1 MEKLSATY
9 EEIWVKNMILLLAYR
24 NIVGNKRKSFFVV
37 LIISIVLMMALATVI
52 IKDNLL
58 AYDVQT
64 IKNAK
69 GSWHYIVPIDSA
81 EVENA
86 INELNGVTDAAAVKR
101 TLVLEDDKESYDCY
115 LLNSDSLDLFINENI
130 SGELPKYENEILV
143 PDWYVSKYSI
153 NSVPYDISIC
163 GLDFKIVGSYVTDAD
178 DVYRENVRVFF
189 CAGEL
194 ETLFNA
200 STYST
205 SPIDK
210 IIVEGSATLFCFIRL
225 NPGVDRQ
232 EVIEQIIE
240 LDGVSSFQGVGTY
253 LENGM
258 IRNEALLEAE
268 GFLSKSNY
276 SGNFINDNLSLI
288 ITGIL
293 LLVLFVAIFVAMN
306 LIISGDVKM
315 CGILQAMGTAR
326 ERIVFVYLVQSLF
339 LALLSVPLG
348 SALGVAGSYLVLT
361 KSLSAIYGHIIIP
374 WQDVI
379 TCVIACAVFTIL
391 ATLYP
396 ALRASRD
403 TCIEAIVGRE
413 TKARDSVRVYSPL
426 PVKTEGLLTF
436 VWRYS
441 LRNIAAN
448 LKRTFALVLM
458 IALLLSVFTK
468 LSAEIERMWKEG
480 EGRASYTADYV
491 IGYDMNIRP
500 ANKFIDPEL
509 VDEISAIEGVE
520 NVYYQLS
527 VDDDMFEST
536 DGKYDY
542 YFFLEKDI
550 LTEQGSKQ
558 LELSSPLTRN
568 GYADKVFVQAGISGY
583 GEKELELALDYLIE
597 GAVTLEQLKTERII
611 LLPKYIQWL
620 ENMDVPYTNLQVG
633 DQVTIVENQ
642 STSLRD
648 IDIVNEYT
656 FTIGGFVD
664 RLPLPQVNGVSNGF
678 VAIMYSEH
686 LQLLGSSFKGVA
698 ELYIDS
704 FDETEISPVLESLCR
719 ENQLGFTDNLNDFR
733 SQEREN
739 KRNTITISFYTVFAI
754 LGMVLFLSV
763 FNILLSNIVMRTR
776 EFSLLYIVGARKW
789 QINLSILVEML
800 SFTVPGVLLGVGTGV
815 LLILTGDLSGEI
827 LNIAQL
833 IPVTHILISSSII
846 VAAAVLAT
854 TLGIIQINSKVSIQ
868 LD

>member
-1 MEKLSATY
+1 
-9 EEIWVKNMILLLAYR
+9 MILLLAYR

-81 EVENA
+81 EVVNA
-86 INELNGVTDAAAVKR
+86 ITELNGVADAAAVKR

-153 NSVPYDISIC
+153 NSVPYEISIC
-163 GLDFKIVGSYVTDAD
+163 GLDFKIVGSYITDAD
-178 DVYRENVRVFF
+178 DVYREKVRVFF
-189 CAGEL
+189 CSGEL
-194 ETLFNA
+194 KTLFNA

-253 LENGM
+253 FENGM

-379 TCVIACAVFTIL
+379 TCVIACAIFTIL

-396 ALRASRD
+396 ALRASMD
-403 TCIEAIVGRE
+403 TCIGAIVGRE
-413 TKARDSVRVYSPL
+413 TKERDSVRVYSPL

-441 LRNIAAN
+441 LRNIASN
-448 LKRTFALVLM
+448 LKRTFALVLI

-480 EGRASYTADYV
+480 EGRASYRSDYV

-509 VDEISAIEGVE
+509 VDEIAAIEGVE

-542 YFFLEKDI
+542 YFFLDKDI

-568 GYADKVFVQAGISGY
+568 GYTDKVFVQAGISGY

-597 GAVTLEQLKTERII
+597 GDITLEQLKTEKII

-642 STSLRD
+642 SNSLRD

-664 RLPLPQVNGVSNGF
+664 CLPLPQANGVSSGF

-686 LQLLGSSFKGVA
+686 LQLLGSSFKGIA
-698 ELYIDS
+698 EVYIDC
-704 FDETEISPVLESLCR
+704 FDDADISPALESLCR

-733 SQEREN
+733 SQEIEN
-739 KRNTITISFYTVFAI
+739 KRNTITLSFYTVFAI

>member
-81 EVENA
+81 EVVNA
-86 INELNGVTDAAAVKR
+86 ITELNGVADAAAVKR

-153 NSVPYDISIC
+153 NSVPNEISIC

-189 CAGEL
+189 CSGEL
-194 ETLFNA
+194 ETIFNA

-232 EVIEQIIE
+232 AVIKQIIE

-348 SALGVAGSYLVLT
+348 SALGVAGSYFVLT

-426 PVKTEGLLTF
+426 PVKTEGLLAF

-448 LKRTFALVLM
+448 LKRTFALVL
-458 IALLLSVFTK
+458 ILALLLSVFTK
-468 LSAEIERMWKEG
+468 LAAEIERMWKEG

-542 YFFLEKDI
+542 YFFLDKDI

-597 GAVTLEQLKTERII
+597 GDITLEQLKTEKII

-642 STSLRD
+642 SNSLRD

-664 RLPLPQVNGVSNGF
+664 CLPLPQANGVSNGF
-678 VAIMYSEH
+678 VAIMYSDH

-704 FDETEISPVLESLCR
+704 FDETEISPVLETLCR

-739 KRNTITISFYTVFAI
+739 KRNTITLSFYTVFAI

-789 QINLSILVEML
+789 QINLSILFEML

-833 IPVTHILISSSII
+833 IPVTHILISGSII
-846 VAAAVLAT
+846 IAAAVLAT
-854 TLGIIQINSKVSIQ
+854 ILGIMQITSNLGIH